1 MCEQGQERWLTT
13 DTEVLFVE
21 TSICVL
27 RRVTSCPGLPGPE
40 GVQGCGIFSAKSGE
54 ILDKLDRSVTLLSRQ
69 LVTLWLRLVL
79 NNELHR

>member
-27 RRVTSCPGLPGPE
+27 RRVTSCPGLPGLRGSRDE
-40 GVQGCGIFSAKSGE
+40 VFSVLKVGKSW
-54 ILDKLDRSVTLLSRQ
+54 T
-69 LVTLWLRLVL
+69 
-79 NNELHR
+79 N